1 MAEFVAALAA
11 YLGLTPVAY
20 QFVSDCRGVGRGA
33 GAVTSLLQFGPQLP
47 VLPVPCAAC
56 EMQKDVLVTADC
68 VSEDI

>member
-11 YLGLTPVAY
+11 YPGLTPVAY

-47 VLPVPCAAC
+47 VPCAAC